1 MLFVLESMYN
11 MIFSVNS
18 ITTYS
23 VCFHIHLF
31 CVCSVQMCMCYTV
44 HVEVGGQAARA
55 GLLSLFSHSSRWVL
69 GLRLRS
75 SCLAPSAVT
84 HWASSLLRLSLLH
97 SGLPSDSLG
106 RWRWPWAFGLFPRF
120 LNCWYYKFWLEIK
133 IRALQQLRKTTAG
146 PHPTLSSLLL

>member
-1 MLFVLESMYN
+1 MSSYSYVLFRNVSVSLKPETLWSPCTEDRSVRARQSEELGCSFPSCRPEIPHQWMELVLHIS
-11 MIFSVNS
+11 STRS
-18 ITTYS
+18 IILSLS

-84 HWASSLLRLSLLH
+84 QLAPKTESLVL
-97 SGLPSDSLG
+97 
-106 RWRWPWAFGLFPRF
+106 
-120 LNCWYYKFWLEIK
+120 
-133 IRALQQLRKTTAG
+133 
-146 PHPTLSSLLL
+146 